1 MHRNFA
7 EGNES
12 LSGFY
17 NDYTSKEKN
26 NSFIDFNNDF
36 PSNLNI
42 NLDNLLFNLPNQYNL
57 NNERT
62 IPLPLSITNI
72 NSNSW
77 KSTKYTFIIYK
88 KRRKRGRMTLKD
100 KLEETRDSTQIHL
113 KDKNDCKM
121 AKIQIGYFTFLIEF
135 LNLIMLMLKLDYNFL
150 DLKGDYKGNIN
161 QKFRAELNKK
171 TIKDIILESPISGK
185 YKKKEMDYNQ
195 KIINKLENEGHNI
208 ILNIM
213 NKKFLYFFENI
224 YYKNLRKFNLTMFDN
239 NSLEVNLPLSI
250 KLFNDLLN
258 KNKSKNSVENENYE
272 NSMKKCAKKYFFPRN
287 N

>member
-1 MHRNFA
+1 MHRNYA

-161 QKFRAELNKK
+161 QKFRAELNNK

-195 KIINKLENEGHNI
+195 KIINKLENEGLNI

-224 YYKNLRKFNLTMFDN
+224 YYKNLRKFNLTMYDN
-239 NSLEVNLPLSI
+239 NSLEVNLPLTI

>member
-135 LNLIMLMLKLDYNFL
+135 LNLIMLILKLDYNFL

-224 YYKNLRKFNLTMFDN
+224 YYKNLRKFNLTMYDN

>member
-161 QKFRAELNKK
+161 QKFRAELNNK

-224 YYKNLRKFNLTMFDN
+224 YYKNLRKFNLTIFDN
-239 NSLEVNLPLSI
+239 NFLEVNLPMNI